1 MPTPEATPLDSTLP
15 LRSLGRNGPQVT
27 RLGLG
32 LAALGRPSY
41 HNLGHGSDVGEVR
54 TVDALKARC
63 HEVLDAAWEQGV
75 RYLDVARSYGLGESF
90 LADWLDARGLTRDAV
105 TVGSKWGYVYTAGWR
120 DDADV
125 HEVKDHSVANLLK
138 QQDESWALLSPW
150 LATYSIHSATLESG
164 VLDDD
169 AVLDALAR
177 LRSERGLRVGLTV
190 TGPNQAD
197 VVRRAIALRGG
208 GFFDV
213 VQATCNL
220 LEPSVLPALI
230 EAHDAGLGVVVKESL
245 ANGRLTPRAPHG
257 PTRDLLFENA
267 TQLDTTPDALAIA
280 WLLEHDAIDVVL
292 SGAAT
297 AEQIQSHARATQLR
311 LDDATRAALG
321 TLATP
326 ADDYWAARR
335 ALPWT

>member
-1 MPTPEATPLDSTLP
+1 MDSTLP
-15 LRSLGRNGPQVT
+15 LRRLGRNGPQVT

-41 HNLGHGSDVGEVR
+41 HNLGHGSDMGEVR

-63 HEVLDAAWEQGV
+63 HAVLDAAWAAGL
-75 RYLDVARSYGLGESF
+75 RYVDVARSYGMGEAF
-90 LADWLDARGLTRDAV
+90 LADWLDARGLTRDDL
-105 TVGSKWGYVYTAGWR
+105 TVGSKWGYIYTADWR
-120 DDADV
+120 DDAPV
-125 HEVKDHSVANLLK
+125 HEVKDHTLTNLLK
-138 QQDESWALLSPW
+138 QQDESWTLLSPW
-150 LATYSIHSATLESG
+150 LATYSVHSATLESG

-169 AVLDALAR
+169 AVLDALDR
-177 LRSERGLRVGLTV
+177 LRTERGLRIGLTV
-190 TGPNQAD
+190 TGANQAD
-197 VVRRAIALRGG
+197 VVRRALTLRGG

-230 EAHDAGLGVVVKESL
+230 EAHDAGVGVIVKESL

-257 PTRDLLFENA
+257 PARELLLAHA

-297 AEQIQSHARATQLR
+297 ADQLASHVHGTQLR
-311 LDDATRAALG
+311 LDDETRASLA

>member
-1 MPTPEATPLDSTLP
+1 MDSTLP
-15 LRSLGRNGPQVT
+15 LRSLGRSGPQVT

-41 HNLGHGSDVGEVR
+41 HNLGHGSDVGEAR
-54 TVDALKARC
+54 TVEALKARC
-63 HEVLDAAWEQGV
+63 HEVLDAAWDQGV

-90 LADWLDARGLTRDAV
+90 LADWLTARGLTRDDL
-105 TVGSKWGYVYTAGWR
+105 TVGSKWGYVYTADWR
-120 DDADV
+120 DDATV
-125 HEVKDHSVANLLK
+125 HEVKDHGLPNLLK

-164 VLDDD
+164 VLGDD

-177 LRSERGLRVGLTV
+177 LRDERGLRLGLTV
-190 TGPNQAD
+190 TGANQAD
-197 VVRRAIALRGG
+197 VVRRALTVRGG
-208 GFFDV
+208 AFFDV

-230 EAHDAGLGVVVKESL
+230 EAHEAGVGVVVKEAL

-257 PTRDLLFENA
+257 PARDLLFAHA
-267 TQLDTTPDALAIA
+267 TQLDTSPDALAIA

-297 AEQIQSHARATQLR
+297 AEQLSSHVHGAQLR
-311 LDDATRAALG
+311 IDDETRASLA

-326 ADDYWAARR
+326 GDDYWATRR